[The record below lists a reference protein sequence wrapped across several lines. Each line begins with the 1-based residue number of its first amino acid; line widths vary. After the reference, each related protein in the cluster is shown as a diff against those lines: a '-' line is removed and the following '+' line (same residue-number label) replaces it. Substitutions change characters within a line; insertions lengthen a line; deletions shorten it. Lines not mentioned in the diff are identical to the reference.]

1 MNINPQAASLVSQE
15 VQRAAMTQ
23 ADIQAAKEAQQR
35 ALEEEQMLSRLEA
48 HRITPDKELPKME
61 FLFRLFHKPCFPR
74 GELVAL
80 SGKAKS
86 GKTFVSSIL
95 MALSYRSQ
103 VLSVERIEPK
113 RLHVLWYD
121 TEQSEES
128 TQDILR
134 NRIIPMTGIAEDQF
148 PMDIFDIFNVR
159 AEGYDQRLPML
170 EAAVRHYH
178 PDLVVLD
185 GIRDLVADIN
195 DGVVAQDVVERLMRL
210 ASQNRCCIV
219 CVLHQ
224 NKSIE
229 DRNLRGWIGTELK
242 NKAFEVYECTKSAE
256 RIFSWAQTDTR
267 KYDIADKLQFSVNDE
282 GLPYQCTPEQ
292 LLQAQYKSQLKLA
305 DKLQQEGRGAQ
316 KLPDFNPKYVHKEG
330 RKHVFDVALLFPD
343 VMKPG
348 VEYDMPTLERDL
360 YAVAG
365 IIKPKICQEVVL
377 KAVQEKVI
385 LESRSALNGKKV
397 YLLPTPQSDAS
408 EQALPF

>member
-1 MNINPQAASLVSQE
+1 MNPDAALLVRGELSLCGISPEQE
-15 VQRAAMTQ
+15 QR
-23 ADIQAAKEAQQR
+23 
-35 ALEEEQMLSRLEA
+35 LLRLERR
-48 HRITPDKELPKME
+48 RITPRTELQQME
-61 FLFRLFHKPCFPR
+61 FLFRLHGKPCFAR
-74 GELVAL
+74 GELTGL

-95 MALSYRSQ
+95 MALCFRSQ
-103 VLSVERIEPK
+103 LLSVERIEPR

-134 NRIIPMTGIAEDQF
+134 SRIIPLTGIPEDQF
-148 PMDIFDIFNVR
+148 PMDMLDVFNVR
-159 AEGYDQRLPML
+159 GEQYSDRLALL
-170 EAAVRHYH
+170 ELAVERYQ
-178 PDLVVLD
+178 PDLVILD

-305 DKLQQEGRGAQ
+305 DKLQQEGRGTG

-348 VEYDMPTLERDL
+348 VEYDEEALQQALFAT
-360 YAVAG
+360 AN
-365 IIKPKICQEVVL
+365 IIKPKICQEVIS

-385 LESRSALNGKKV
+385 LESRSPLNGKKV
-397 YLLPTPQSDAS
+397 YLLPKPLTTDAE